1 MYLEPLSSLSEL
13 ESALVR
19 EVSVIEVTTLKSILR
34 SFANRLDFVTKHQG
48 DQFENIV
55 NLICIDV

>member
-34 SFANRLDFVTKHQG
+34 SLANRLDFMTKHQG
-48 DQFENIV
+48 AQFENIV